1 MEIKN
6 YFMMIKRHKLMLFL
20 IPAIAMA
27 GAYFLVKYIPDSYVA
42 KTQIVTGLV
51 DQSQRVMNNND
62 NRRDENLGNEFINL
76 IESIQLD
83 RVINQVGYQL
93 LLHDLTVKPTFRKM
107 AAANFGLT
115 KVQLLSTIALLEKK
129 QLDYELL
136 NPAIP
141 TEHAADSLISAAGYD
156 AGHLLKKNL
165 KIFHSD
171 GSDFISIECDTENPA
186 LSAFIVNQL
195 SDKFINY
202 YTANLSQGHNK
213 STEFLGKLLVEKQT
227 AMRQKI
233 AELESY
239 KVKHNILDM
248 ANESKDAYDQL
259 NSLEGYRQQ
268 ANKDVIA
275 YTGTLKSID
284 SRFDPKDRKYLEST
298 TTKVNAAI
306 LVTRERLR
314 VTNNKYLENNF
325 DPKYKK
331 SLDSLQNALTEEI
344 NQSTDKYISNPLA
357 AKDNLVQEKL
367 KMENNLEIARFS
379 AGSLDKQI
387 GALKGRLN
395 GLVPAQAVVSSLD
408 RDIDIATKEYLD
420 VQDKYNQAN
429 VQNALPVQ
437 LRQLHAALPG
447 IKQPSKKILLIAL
460 SGCVSFVLCMVI
472 ILALFYFDSHV
483 RNRDDLERLTA
494 IKVLG
499 ELNFVPEIPKSKARF
514 KEQSDINGSMTL
526 YRNLLRNIRFEID
539 SKLSDQITL
548 GITSLNGLQGKTL
561 FSLSLAYAYA
571 ISNKK
576 VLLIDGNFIHPVI
589 TEMVKPKLFLE
600 EFLHE
605 SEFDPDVFEA
615 NQPDKLLAGKKTHLL
630 GIGNST
636 PIGSKIQRLGE
647 QSSFV
652 PDGLD
657 RINIMGNRGGD
668 VSLLEISSQKR
679 VQEKLEQLQ
688 TVFDVIIIE
697 TGSLNSL
704 SKTKEWMLFTD
715 NTIGLFENNQSLRGD
730 SKPSIDYLKGLNGR
744 MMGWVLNKTNTNF
757 QADAI

>member
-1 MEIKN
+1 MEVKN
-6 YFMMIKRHKLMLFL
+6 YFLMIKRHKLMLFL
-20 IPAIAMA
+20 IPVIAMA

-51 DQSQRVMNNND
+51 DQSQKVLGGNE
-62 NRRDENLGNEFINL
+62 NRRDENLGNEFTNL

-93 LLHDLTVKPTFRKM
+93 LLHDLTAKPAFRKQSSERD
-107 AAANFGLT
+107 GLT
-115 KVQLLSTIALLEKK
+115 EEQLNKTVEILKKK
-129 QLDYELL
+129 QVDYDLL

-141 TEHAADSLISAAGYD
+141 AEHLADSLIAMSGYD

-186 LSAFIVNQL
+186 LSAFIINQL
-195 SDKFINY
+195 SDKFISY
-202 YTANLSQGHNK
+202 YTANLSLGHNK
-213 STEFLGKLLVEKQT
+213 STEFLGKLLIEKQT
-227 AMRQKI
+227 AMRSKI

-259 NSLEGYRQQ
+259 NGLEGYRQQ
-268 ANKDVIA
+268 ADKDVIA
-275 YTGTLKSID
+275 YTGALKSID
-284 SRFDPKDRKYLEST
+284 GRFNPKDRKYLEST

-306 LVTRERLR
+306 LITRERLR

-325 DPKYKK
+325 DPRYKK

-367 KMENNLEIARFS
+367 KMENNLEIARYS
-379 AGSLDKQI
+379 SGSLNKQI
-387 GALKGRLN
+387 SALKGRLN

-429 VQNALPVQ
+429 VQNTVPVQ
-437 LRQLHAALPG
+437 LRQLHTALPG
-447 IKQPSKKILLIAL
+447 LKQPSKKILLVAL
-460 SGCVSFVLCMVI
+460 SGCVSFVLCLII
-472 ILALFYFDSHV
+472 ILALFYFDDHV
-483 RNRDDLERLTA
+483 RSSADLERLTN

-499 ELNFVPEIPKSKARF
+499 ELNFVPEIPKSKIRF
-514 KEQSDINGSMTL
+514 KSNSHINGSMTL

-539 SKLSDQITL
+539 NKVSEQLTI

-571 ISNKK
+571 ISNKR
-576 VLLIDGNFIHPVI
+576 VLLIDGNFVHPVI
-589 TEMVKPKLFLE
+589 TETVKPKLYLEDFLQDK
-600 EFLHE
+600 EFNANI
-605 SEFDPDVFEA
+605 FDA
-615 NQPDKLLAGKKTHLL
+615 TQPDKLLTAQKTHLL
-630 GIGNST
+630 GMGGSS
-636 PIGSKIQRLGE
+636 PIGSTIQRLSE
-647 QSSFV
+647 QASTV
-652 PDGLD
+652 PDGLEK
-657 RINIMGNRGGD
+657 ISIIGNRGGD
-668 VSLLEISSQKR
+668 VSLLEMGSQKTIH
-679 VQEKLEQLQ
+679 QKFEQLQ
-688 TVFDVIIIE
+688 SVFDVIIIE

-704 SKTKEWMLFTD
+704 SKAKEWMLFTE
-715 NTIGLFENNQSLRGD
+715 NTIGLFENNQSLKSN
-730 SKPSIDYLKGLNGR
+730 SKPAIDYLKGLNGQ
-744 MMGWVLNKTNTNF
+744 MMGWVLNKTVTNY
-757 QADAI
+757 QADAV